1 MAARTTSRSMNIA
14 LWVAQALL
22 AAFFLLAGWN
32 HGLRPVA
39 EVAQQAKWA
48 ADVPVGLLR
57 FIGFAE
63 IAGAIGVILPWL
75 TGIRPALTSLAAAG
89 LALIM
94 VLAFG
99 FHIMRGET
107 GIIGM
112 HAVVAA
118 IAIFVASGRRPAA

>member
-1 MAARTTSRSMNIA
+1 MNIA
-14 LWVAQALL
+14 LWVAQVLL
-22 AAFFLLAGWN
+22 AAFFLLAGWS
-32 HGLRPVA
+32 HGFRPVA

-48 ADVPVGLLR
+48 ADVPVALLR

-63 IAGAIGVILPWL
+63 IAGGIGVVLPWL

-94 VLAFG
+94 VLAIG
-99 FHIMRGET
+99 FHIIRGET

-118 IAIFVASGRRPAA
+118 IAIFVASGRRPAP

>member
-1 MAARTTSRSMNIA
+1 M
-14 LWVAQALL
+14 LFL
-22 AAFFLLAGWN
+22 FFILAGWN

-39 EVAQQAKWA
+39 EVAEQAKWA

-63 IAGAIGVILPWL
+63 IAGAIGVVLPWL
-75 TGIRPALTSLAAAG
+75 TSIRPALTSLAAAG

-94 VLAFG
+94 MLAFG

-107 GIIGM
+107 GVIGM

-118 IAIFVASGRRPAA
+118 IAMFVAWGRRPAP